1 MEITF
6 SHEKNINKYKIP
18 FFIKKKNLIKKI
30 PKTLFVSGGS
40 RNGNHLVWSLLD
52 GNKDLPTLAGEDK
65 FLSSLFKINFN
76 SKKVQKKFDKNNLN
90 FVKKLSGG
98 NFDKWKKIHNENLI
112 KEDWAGLKFT
122 KKAPLLEFPKFQP
135 KIFYEKYIAS
145 LKKNLENSTFCFHD
159 LYLANLEALLKLSNK
174 KTNHAYKFI
183 YAESGLR
190 KEILFLLKN
199 GANIKCIVPIRKFE
213 DFYFSKCKNMFNS
226 TEIKKKYLK
235 EIWAQWRNKTLD
247 YLYIKEKYPKNIILV
262 LFEDLE
268 NANKRDFYIKKILSK
283 LGLKYNNINSIATS
297 FKKKVYPNSSFKN
310 KIEKFKKKKKFNPFK
325 FSDQLLP
332 RSYRK
337 IYNKVEK
344 LKY

>member
-1 MEITF
+1 MIF
-6 SHEKNINKYKIP
+6 YQEKNFNKYNIP
-18 FFIKKKNLIKKI
+18 FFNKKKNLIKRI
-30 PKTLFVSGGS
+30 PKTIIISGGS
-40 RNGNHLVWSLLD
+40 RNGNHLIWSLLD

-65 FLSSLFKINFN
+65 FLSSLFKIKLN
-76 SKKVQKKFDKNNLN
+76 SKKIKKIFEKDNLN
-90 FVKKLSGG
+90 FVKKLSGVK
-98 NFDKWKKIHNENLI
+98 FDKWEKIHNENLI

-135 KIFYEKYIAS
+135 KIFYEKYIMV
-145 LKKNLENSTFCFHD
+145 LKKNLENCTFCFHD
-159 LYLANLEALLKLSNK
+159 LFVTYLEALLKLSNK
-174 KTNHAYKFI
+174 KNNHAYKFI

-199 GANIKCIVPIRKFE
+199 GCNIKCVVPIRKFE

-235 EIWAQWRNKTLD
+235 NIWDQWRKKTLD

-268 NANKRDFYIKKILSK
+268 NVNKREFYIKKILNK
-283 LGLKYNNINSIATS
+283 LGLKYSKINSIATS

-310 KIEKFKKKKKFNPFK
+310 KIEKLKKKKK
-325 FSDQLLP
+325 
-332 RSYRK
+332 
-337 IYNKVEK
+337 
-344 LKY
+344 